1 MKFYEKLQKL
11 RKEKGLS
18 QEELA
23 EMLGVSRQ
31 SVSKWESAITY
42 PETDKLMTLSDIF
55 GVTLD
60 SLLKDGEIENDEQ
73 NRTSTPYWT
82 TRGRLYEYKSDKTLF
97 GLPLVH
103 VNIGFG
109 ARKAKGIVAIGN
121 ISSGFVSIG
130 LLSTGLLSIGLLS
143 LGLFS
148 FGILALGLLLA
159 VGSVALGTFSIG
171 GVALGVFTLGGV
183 AIGVYSIGGLSI
195 ASRIAVGGYAYAPIA
210 IGQVARGTYEFVDTS
225 ALNNFSSINAQEVRQ
240 AITTLYPDTRDWII
254 NWMTWF
260 LG

>member
-31 SVSKWESAITY
+31 SVSKWESGITY

-143 LGLFS
+143 LGIIS
-148 FGILALGLLLA
+148 FGLLALGLLLA

-195 ASRIAVGGYAYAPIA
+195 AARIAVGGYAYAPIA
-210 IGQVARGTYEFVDTS
+210 IGQVARGAYEFVDTS
-225 ALNNFSSINAQEVRQ
+225 VLNNFSSISAQEVRQ
-240 AITTLYPDTRDWII
+240 AITTLYPNTWSWII